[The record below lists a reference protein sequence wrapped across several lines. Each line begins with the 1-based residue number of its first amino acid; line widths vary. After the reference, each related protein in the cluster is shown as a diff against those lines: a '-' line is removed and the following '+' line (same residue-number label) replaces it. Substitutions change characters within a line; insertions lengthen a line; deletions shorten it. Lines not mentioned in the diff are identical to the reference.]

1 MLLQQLKYFVAVAE
15 TGSLSAAA
23 HRLFVT
29 QPNLSKSIAN
39 LEDEYKA
46 KLFNRTARGMV
57 LTEEG
62 TLLYQNAKNILN
74 EIYQLDIAFGLIKPH
89 KRKKLTVAAPYGVMI
104 DMATVAFDHT
114 KNEDQEKC
122 DIEIKKLSTEDAIES
137 VVSGSCEI
145 GFINVQQ
152 QHAQS
157 LTKLIKRKDL
167 DYTSIGIS
175 DLYAYIGPLNPL
187 YDAEGIRLEQLMSYP
202 IICSNEKDCVFGKE
216 FSEQSHVSFKNFSKA
231 FFISSDYVTVNLLR
245 TTDAIYLGDFR
256 AFMGVSEFGIKL
268 IRVVDSET
276 KYKLGW
282 IKRKESSL
290 SEDAALFIDAVQRLY
305 SLRSSKDEAIGA
317 QQAGFNLR
325 DFNYLRDF

>member
-23 HRLFVT
+23 QRLFVT

-62 TLLYQNAKNILN
+62 SMLYQNAKNILN

-89 KRKKLTVAAPYGVMI
+89 KRKKLSVAAPFGVMI
-104 DMATVAFDHT
+104 DMAAVAFDHT
-114 KNEDQEKC
+114 KDDDQEKC
-122 DIEIKKLSTEDAIES
+122 DIEVKKLSTEEAVES
-137 VVSGSCEI
+137 VVSSSCEI
-145 GFINVQQ
+145 GFINAQQ
-152 QHAQS
+152 QHAQA
-157 LTKLIKRKDL
+157 LAKLLKRKDL
-167 DYTSIGIS
+167 EYTSIGIS

-187 YDAEGIRLEQLMSYP
+187 YDADSIRFEQLLGYP
-202 IICSNEKDCVFGKE
+202 VICSNEKECVFGKE
-216 FSEQSHVSFKNFSKA
+216 FADQSHISFKSFSKA
-231 FFISSDYVTVNLLR
+231 YFISSDYVAVNLLR
-245 TTDAIYLGDFR
+245 STDAIYLGDCR
-256 AFMGVSEFGIKL
+256 AFMGISEFGIKI
-268 IRVVDSET
+268 IRVSDSET
-276 KYKLGW
+276 KFKLGW
-282 IKRKESSL
+282 IKRKEAPL
-290 SEDAALFIDAVQRLY
+290 SQDATLFIDAVNRLY

-317 QQAGFNLR
+317 QQAGFKLR